1 MGFIFSIHV
10 PIAGLALLPLLLDWP
25 LVLTPVH
32 IVFLELIID
41 PACSIAFEAEPEET
55 DVMARPPRNSNAP
68 LFGMGQIL
76 FSLFEGLVGLL
87 AVLSVFGFS
96 LYRGYG
102 EAEVRTLTFA
112 TLVIAMLGLII
123 VNRSWSQNF
132 WSALRMPNRA
142 VWWVVGGALSFLAGL
157 IYVPQARA
165 IFRFAQLEWTD
176 LMIPIGAASLAVVC
190 LEIVKVLRRP
200 ESTR

>member
-1 MGFIFSIHV
+1 
-10 PIAGLALLPLLLDWP
+10 
-25 LVLTPVH
+25 
-32 IVFLELIID
+32 
-41 PACSIAFEAEPEET
+41 
-55 DVMARPPRNSNAP
+55 
-68 LFGMGQIL
+68 
-76 FSLFEGLVGLL
+76 
-87 AVLSVFGFS
+87 
-96 LYRGYG
+96 
-102 EAEVRTLTFA
+102 
-112 TLVIAMLGLII
+112 MLGLII